1 MMAVLG
7 RWGGFAYSEGLRA
20 SVRVLRLEKIVYMR
34 RYPGEGMEL
43 FVSETEID
51 TFVDVFFGSKVPR

>member
-1 MMAVLG
+1 MAVLG
-7 RWGGFAYSEGLRA
+7 RWGDFAYSEGLRA
-20 SVRVLRLEKIVYMR
+20 SVRVLRLEKFVYMR

-51 TFVDVFFGSKVPR
+51 TFVDVFFGTKVPR